1 VKRSVYAELNGDKRM
16 GKDKAGFH
24 LHNPKINKFAQKSPE
39 NLKLM
44 VMMVAL
50 SIQQPWSAIGGQMK
64 DYRVLG
70 AKSRFVWGNK
80 ANTLAWLDDGVEG
93 LHSDAMAVMA
103 QYKGRQLDIKLMEVF
118 IQVDGMGLAKAGFCC
133 QLFAGRVGC
142 IDVHNLRRYSIPE
155 SVLKFDK
162 NLKPESQV
170 KKIEAYVDACR
181 QRRSVRLWNSWCELI
196 AKKQPNKWKDGIQ
209 VSKVHLDYLTA

>member
-1 VKRSVYAELNGDKRM
+1 MYAELNGDNRM
-16 GKDKAGFH
+16 AKPMEGFH

-39 NLKLM
+39 KTKLM
-44 VMMVAL
+44 IMMVAL
-50 SIQQPWSAIGGQMK
+50 SIQQPWWAIGDQLK
-64 DYRVLG
+64 DFTKQG

-80 ANTLAWLDDGVEG
+80 AKTLAWLDDGVEG
-93 LHSDAMAVMA
+93 LYSDAMAVVA
-103 QYKGRQLDIKLMEVF
+103 QYKGRELDIKLMEVF

-155 SVLKFDK
+155 SVLKLSK
-162 NLKPESQV
+162 KLKPESQV

-196 AKKQPNKWKDGIQ
+196 AKKQPNKWTDGIQ
-209 VSKVHLDYLTA
+209 VSKVHLDYLIAA